1 MFQDFSSRMHK
12 AVQQENRNIQASLSG
27 GKKKKTHHGGCG
39 MALLIL
45 SPIAIVVLVLAAVQT
60 ASMWS
65 IREQEIYA
73 LTQSAEHEVAQHQ
86 ITDAGND
93 NKKRIG
99 SPNRQQQQPAVATA
113 SHSRVMDT
121 LVLTTKHGKIRIT
134 LRPDLSSGSV
144 DYIHQLVQ
152 SGVCRRCNL
161 YRAEK
166 PGILQGIMA
175 NKDIPVNAVRGDCP
189 PGLENVANDCPTWDA
204 HCGCHGPVMTKGA
217 VAWAAGQAGGPD
229 FFIDNYAQPAKWW
242 GTQHTNFGFITDEDS
257 FKVVDA
263 IFNLPINKQ
272 GMMTMLQDQIHFD
285 LSLEKPSET

>member
-1 MFQDFSSRMHK
+1 
-12 AVQQENRNIQASLSG
+12 
-27 GKKKKTHHGGCG
+27 
-39 MALLIL
+39 
-45 SPIAIVVLVLAAVQT
+45 
-60 ASMWS
+60 
-65 IREQEIYA
+65 
-73 LTQSAEHEVAQHQ
+73 
-86 ITDAGND
+86 
-93 NKKRIG
+93 
-99 SPNRQQQQPAVATA
+99 
-113 SHSRVMDT
+113 
-121 LVLTTKHGKIRIT
+121 
-134 LRPDLSSGSV
+134 
-144 DYIHQLVQ
+144 
-152 SGVCRRCNL
+152 
-161 YRAEK
+161 
-166 PGILQGIMA
+166 MA